1 MKIKI
6 KLERKNTKPS
16 KVSIFF
22 SSLLSVFIAL
32 VFLGFIIL
40 SLGDNPFSAYWQL
53 VSWGLGTIPG
63 LVQSLVSMMPL
74 LFTSLGVLIAF
85 KMKLWNVGA
94 EGQFQMGAFAA
105 TWGALYLF
113 PHISNPWIM
122 IPLLML
128 MSATFGA
135 FWGFLPGVMR
145 AYLGVNEILSTLM
158 LNYVAIYWVNYLT
171 YGPWK
176 GPGSYNFPITAKFP
190 QSAILP
196 QYGSGG
202 LNLGI
207 VISIIMAFFVFYLV
221 KYTKFGFHL
230 EISGDNLRAGEYAGI
245 NVKRLIILSM
255 VIGGAISGI
264 GGMTE
269 MSGVLFRLQP
279 NFSPGYGYT
288 AIIIAWLARLD
299 PIATIIVSFF
309 FGVLL
314 VGSQQLQLFMQ
325 IPSSIINA
333 FNGILLFSLLASEL
347 FMKYKIKVKY
357 E

>member
-1 MKIKI
+1 MKIRFEKRE
-6 KLERKNTKPS
+6 KKPS
-16 KVSIFF
+16 KFLIFLA
-22 SSLLSVFIAL
+22 SLLSILIAL
-32 VFLGFIIL
+32 IFLGFIIL
-40 SLGDNPFSAYWQL
+40 SLGDNPLTAYWQL
-53 VSWGLGTIPG
+53 VSWGLGTVPG
-63 LVQSLVSMMPL
+63 LIQSLVSMMPL

-85 KMKLWNVGA
+85 KMKLWNIGA

-113 PHISNPWIM
+113 PHLTNPWLL
-122 IPLLML
+122 IPLLMIL
-128 MSATFGA
+128 GMAAGA

-176 GPGSYNFPITAKFP
+176 GPHSYNFPVTAQFP
-190 QSAILP
+190 QSAIFP
-196 QYGSGG
+196 QYGVGG

-207 VISIIMAFFVFYLV
+207 FISIGMAFFVLYLV
-221 KYTKFGFHL
+221 RYTKFGFHL
-230 EISGDNLRAGEYAGI
+230 NIAGDNLRVGEYAGI
-245 NVKRLIILSM
+245 NVKRMIILVM
-255 VIGGAISGI
+255 VIGGAISGL
-264 GGMTE
+264 GGMAE

-288 AIIIAWLARLD
+288 AVIIAWLARLD

-325 IPSSIINA
+325 IPSSLVNA
-333 FNGILLFSLLASEL
+333 FNGILLFSLLASEIL
-347 FMKYKIKVKY
+347 LHYKIKLVRS
-357 E
+357 

>member
-1 MKIKI
+1 MKIHFEKRE
-6 KLERKNTKPS
+6 KKPS
-16 KVSIFF
+16 TLLIFLA
-22 SSLLSVFIAL
+22 SLLSILIAI

-40 SLGDNPFSAYWQL
+40 SLGDNPLTAYWQL
-53 VSWGLGTIPG
+53 VSWGLGTVPG
-63 LVQSLVSMMPL
+63 FIQSLVSMMPL

-85 KMKLWNVGA
+85 KMKLWNIGA

-113 PHISNPWIM
+113 PHLGNPWLF
-122 IPLLML
+122 IPLLMIL
-128 MSATFGA
+128 GMAAGA
-135 FWGFLPGVMR
+135 LWGFLPGVMR

-176 GPGSYNFPITAKFP
+176 GAHSYNFPVTAEFP
-190 QSAILP
+190 SAAIFP
-196 QYGSGG
+196 QYGTGG

-207 VISIIMAFFVFYLV
+207 FISIAVAFFVFYLV
-221 KYTKFGFHL
+221 KYTKLGFNL
-230 EISGDNLRAGEYAGI
+230 GIAGDNLRVGEYAGI
-245 NVKRLIILSM
+245 NVKRMIVLVM
-255 VIGGAISGI
+255 VIGGAISGL
-264 GGMTE
+264 GGMAE

-288 AIIIAWLARLD
+288 AVIIAWLARLD
-299 PIATIIVSFF
+299 PIATVIVSFF

-325 IPSSIINA
+325 IPSSLVNA
-333 FNGILLFSLLASEL
+333 FNGILLFSLLASEIL
-347 FMKYKIKVKY
+347 LHYRVRWVRL
-357 E
+357 

>member
-1 MKIKI
+1 MKIH
-6 KLERKNTKPS
+6 LEKRNKKPS
-16 KVSIFF
+16 KVSIFLT
-22 SSLLSVFIAL
+22 SLLSILIAL

-40 SLGDNPFSAYWQL
+40 SLGDNPFTAYWQL
-53 VSWGLGTIPG
+53 VSWGLGSVPG
-63 LVQSLVSMMPL
+63 LIQSLVSMMPL

-85 KMKLWNVGA
+85 KMKLWNIGA

-113 PHISNPWIM
+113 PHLTNPWLVL
-122 IPLLML
+122 PLLMV
-128 MSATFGA
+128 MGAAAGA
-135 FWGFLPGVMR
+135 FWGLLPGVMR

-176 GPGSYNFPITAKFP
+176 GKGSYNFPITDKFS
-190 QSAILP
+190 QAASLP

-207 VISIIMAFFVFYLV
+207 LIAIVMAFFVLYLI

-230 EISGDNLRAGEYAGI
+230 DIIGDNLRVGRYSGV
-245 NVKRLIILSM
+245 NVKKMIILVM
-255 VIGGAISGI
+255 VVGGAISGL
-264 GGMTE
+264 GGMAE

-299 PIATIIVSFF
+299 PIATIVVSFF

-325 IPSSIINA
+325 IPASLVNA
-333 FNGILLFSLLASEL
+333 FNGILLFSLLASEI
-347 FMKYKIKVKY
+347 FMRYRIKLVKS
-357 E
+357 

>member
-1 MKIKI
+1 MKIKFE
-6 KLERKNTKPS
+6 KKSTKPS
-16 KVSIFF
+16 KMSIFI
-22 SSLLSVFIAL
+22 SSLISVLIAL
-32 VFLGFIIL
+32 IFLGFIIL
-40 SLGDNPFSAYWQL
+40 SLGDDPFEAYWQL
-53 VSWGLGTIPG
+53 VSWAMGTVPG
-63 LVQSLVSMMPL
+63 LIQSLVSMMPL

-85 KMKLWNVGA
+85 KMKLWNIGA

-113 PHISNPWIM
+113 PNIHNPWVM
-122 IPLLML
+122 IPLLMIL
-128 MSATFGA
+128 GAAFGA
-135 FWGFLPGVMR
+135 FWGFLPGIMR

-176 GPGSYNFPITAKFP
+176 GAGSYNFPITAKFP

-202 LNLGI
+202 LNFGI
-207 VISIIMAFFVFYLV
+207 IISIIMAFFVLYLV

-230 EISGDNLRAGEYAGI
+230 EIAGDNLRAGEYAGI
-245 NVKRLIILSM
+245 NVKKLIILAM

-264 GGMTE
+264 GGMAE

-288 AIIIAWLARLD
+288 AVIIAWLARLD
-299 PIATIIVSFF
+299 PIATIVVSFF
-309 FGVLL
+309 FGALL

-325 IPSSIINA
+325 IPSSLINA
-333 FNGILLFSLLASEL
+333 FNGILLFSLLASEV
-347 FMKYKIKVKY
+347 FMRYRIRVVRS
-357 E
+357 